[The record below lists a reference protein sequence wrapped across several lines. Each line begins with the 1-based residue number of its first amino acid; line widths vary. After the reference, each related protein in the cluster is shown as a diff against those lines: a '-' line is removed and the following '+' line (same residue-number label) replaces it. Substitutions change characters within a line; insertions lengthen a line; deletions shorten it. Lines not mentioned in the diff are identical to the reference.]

1 MTNLL
6 GRLLG
11 TEGADQITQY
21 DLSLA
26 APWASDGP
34 AWLLFGC
41 AGLVFVAIVF
51 YVRFQQRGHARTRFV
66 LTLLRATALSL
77 LLLILAEPIL
87 TVSITG
93 QKRPTLWLLF
103 DGTDSMAIRDRFS
116 DTDRA
121 KLASACGVE
130 DQSGEVGNSGG
141 SADLE
146 LSRIDYVKHLLRKED
161 DNLLVALAKK
171 ARLQAFLFDSADG
184 VRSLEL
190 SPDGGGVDGTDVDG
204 EHLGR
209 QLTTNGKVSA
219 IGTALDDLARRHA
232 TSNLGGLLIFSDFDQ
247 NSGKSAKE
255 AARRLDT
262 KIYTVGVGAT
272 DAIDVAVSI
281 QAPMIMKKDER
292 SEVTVILRQRGL
304 EGEQV
309 RVTVTARRLDAA
321 QDAQDDV
328 VIPVGEEDVTLSG
341 PSSEQSFSYV
351 PETTGRFAFQVEVEP
366 VVGEAVHENN
376 QAQREVAV
384 RDDFLRVLYVEY
396 EPSWEWRFV
405 KEVFHRDQL
414 VGMEGFR
421 TYLRSSDARVRDSNA
436 MFLKS
441 LTPSR
446 KEFFANDVIFLG
458 DLPATVLSPRF
469 CEMTEEF
476 VRNFGGGLVVVSGPR
491 YGPGQLAGTEIER
504 MLPVRFDPDLVGSP
518 GDRIEDGRPF
528 RLALTP
534 LAGQFDFMRLG
545 ADEEESREAW
555 DNLGPLP
562 WYQPVSG
569 LHSQAVV
576 LAEHPTH
583 LCQKQ
588 RDGSSAASEGFL
600 SGNESEAD
608 DAGSAAATRQPLIAI
623 RKYGA
628 GEVIYLGFNETW
640 RLRRKYGERYY
651 RQFWGQMIHRLG
663 LSHAIGSQ
671 KRFVVRTDRRGYQV
685 DDRVRVT
692 VEAYDE
698 QFQPLT
704 ESGLRDTVAGV
715 ARLRVRYD
723 NARSVATPATDAG
736 ATQLHGELI
745 LPSRDANAGDNV
757 QPLSIAM
764 VRAGVFETE
773 FPVFTDGEH
782 FVRVTDPITGEPVE
796 VTFKVTSVSVER
808 HSAVRDVALQE
819 RIAAVNPG
827 GATGGGGSFDL
838 TEISGLAERIELTPR
853 LETTRRIIPL
863 WSTWLCFACVVGLL
877 LGEWLLRKWVNL
889 Q

>member
-1 MTNLL
+1 MSISQTMTNLL

-11 TEGADQITQY
+11 TEGAEQIAEY
-21 DLSLA
+21 DMSLA
-26 APWASDGP
+26 APWAADGP

-41 AGLVFVAIVF
+41 VGLALVAIVF
-51 YVRFQQRGHARTRFV
+51 YVRYQQRGHARTRLV

-93 QKRPTLWLLF
+93 EKRPTLWLLF
-103 DGTDSMAIRDRFS
+103 DGTDSMAIRDQFS

-130 DQSGEVGNSGG
+130 DQPVEG
-141 SADLE
+141 ADSDGLADIE
-146 LSRIDYVKHLLRKED
+146 LSRIDYVKHLLRKKD
-161 DNLLVALAKK
+161 DNLLAALAKK
-171 ARLQAFLFDSADG
+171 ARLRAFIFDSADG

-190 SPDGGGVDGTDVDG
+190 SPDGGAGVDGADVDG
-204 EHLGR
+204 EHLAQ

-232 TSNLGGLLIFSDFDQ
+232 TSNLGGLVIFSDFDQ
-247 NSGKSAKE
+247 NSGKSAL
-255 AARRLDT
+255 AVARRLDT
-262 KIYTVGVGAT
+262 RAYTVGVGAT
-272 DAIDVAVSI
+272 DAIDVAVAI

-292 SEVTVILRQRGL
+292 SQVTVILRQRGL

-309 RVTVTARRLDAA
+309 HVTLTARRLDAA
-321 QDAQDDV
+321 QDAQGDV
-328 VIPVGEEDVTLSG
+328 ISVGEEDVTLSG
-341 PSSEQSFSYV
+341 PSNEQQFSYV

-366 VVGEAVHENN
+366 LIGEAVHENN
-376 QAQREVAV
+376 RAQREVAV

-396 EPSWEWRFV
+396 EPTWEWRFV

-421 TYLRSSDARVRDSNA
+421 TYLRSSDARVRESNP
-436 MFLKS
+436 MFLKNMS
-441 LTPSR
+441 PSR

-458 DLPATVLSPRF
+458 DLPTTVLSPSF
-469 CEMTEEF
+469 CQMTEEF

-491 YGPGQLAGTEIER
+491 YGPGQLAGTEIEK
-504 MLPVRFDPDLVGSP
+504 MLPVRLDPDAVGSP
-518 GDRIEDGRPF
+518 GSRIEQEQPF
-528 RLALTP
+528 RLALTSS
-534 LAGQFDFMRLG
+534 AGQFDFMRLG
-545 ADEEESREAW
+545 SDDEENRKAW

-562 WYQPVSG
+562 WYQPVFG
-569 LHSQAVV
+569 LHSQALV

-583 LCQKQ
+583 LCRKQ
-588 RDGSSAASEGFL
+588 RDGSSGTNEQFL
-600 SGNESEAD
+600 SGSESEAA
-608 DAGSAAATRQPLIAI
+608 DAGSGTATRQPLIAI

-640 RLRRKYGERYY
+640 RLRRKHGELYY

-663 LSHAIGSQ
+663 LSHALGSQ
-671 KRFVVRTDRRGYQV
+671 KRFVVHTDRRSYQV
-685 DDRVRVT
+685 DDRVRIT

-704 ESGLRDTVAGV
+704 ESGL
-715 ARLRVRYD
+715 
-723 NARSVATPATDAG
+723 TDVLGAAQSDSELNF

-745 LPSRDANAGDNV
+745 LPSRNANAGDNV

-782 FVRVTDPITGEPVE
+782 FVRVIDPITGEPVE

-808 HSAVRDVALQE
+808 QNAVRDVALQE
-819 RIAAVNPG
+819 QIAAVNPG
-827 GATGGGGSFDL
+827 GGSCDL
-838 TEISGLAERIELTPR
+838 TEVSGLAERIELTPK

-863 WSTWLCFACVVGLL
+863 WSTWLCFGCMVGLL